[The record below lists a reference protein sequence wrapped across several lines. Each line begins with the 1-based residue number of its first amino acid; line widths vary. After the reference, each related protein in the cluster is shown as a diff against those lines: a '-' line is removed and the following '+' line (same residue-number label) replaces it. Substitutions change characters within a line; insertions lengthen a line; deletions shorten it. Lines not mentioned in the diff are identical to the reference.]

1 MKSIVPSSDEAVTL
15 SQPALPGSLAP
26 SIHSSLAFI
35 RSIARGSE
43 RARDADMKTNSAQEP
58 VHEGAEIVMEDW
70 SGFEADEKRCWRK
83 ERTTRTLTTE
93 ISRADFICK
102 KWGRAEFMVKKKRR
116 NSFQLQFWSLVFAYD
131 KKVVRGFKR
140 MVLH

>member
-15 SQPALPGSLAP
+15 SQPARPGSLAP

-58 VHEGAEIVMEDW
+58 VHEGAEVMEDW
-70 SGFEADEKRCWRK
+70 SGFEADEKK
-83 ERTTRTLTTE
+83 VLEEGEDDEDT
-93 ISRADFICK
+93 DD
-102 KWGRAEFMVKKKRR
+102 R
-116 NSFQLQFWSLVFAYD
+116 N
-131 KKVVRGFKR
+131 
-140 MVLH
+140 